1 MIRKTSQGHQVVS
14 KSGKPLSKPNLTKSQ
29 AQARL
34 RQVEYYKNKKW
45 QKGTSNSAF
54 FGTWN
59 NKVVI

>member
-34 RQVEYYKNKKW
+34 RQIHYYQNKGGK
-45 QKGTSNSAF
+45 
-54 FGTWN
+54 
-59 NKVVI
+59 